1 MANNR
6 IFYATQAVSIQPK
19 DDDGT
24 AFSSKY
30 AAQGVQSV
38 GLTTNYNLEQVFQL
52 GQLEIYDQVEDIP
65 EVEMTLNKNLD
76 GTAPLYL
83 LCMGGSA
90 GIAGANGKTLPSV
103 ANNKLDAFLS
113 VYPDVNSAA
122 TGTHEASAKMTDM
135 YLSSVSYTFPVDGI
149 STEDVTLVGNQ
160 KTWLASDPALTNS
173 EYGSKTANR
182 IVQRYSIDVSNLPYT
197 SRVQSVTI
205 STDFGREAI
214 NELGVMKPYYRYVNF
229 PVEVTCEI
237 EVIALDGDGVE
248 AADDAS
254 CNTKLNNVGTGAT
267 IKMVVCG
274 DTSSDGMEVDL
285 GTKNKISSVNYSGG
299 DTGGGNA
306 SITYSYQTFNDFIVS
321 ASGHFATAPA
331 Y

>member
-24 AFSSKY
+24 VFTTQY

-65 EVEMTLNKNLD
+65 EVEMTINKNID

-83 LCMGGSA
+83 LCMGGSD
-90 GIAGANGKTLPSV
+90 GIAGASGKTLPAL
-103 ANNKLDAFLS
+103 ANNKLDAFLT
-113 VYPDVNSAA
+113 VYPDTASAA
-122 TGTHEASAKMTDM
+122 SGAYEKGAKMTDM
-135 YLSSVSYTFPVDGI
+135 YLSSVSFTFPVDGI
-149 STEDVTLVGNQ
+149 STEDVTLVGNA
-160 KTWLASDPALTNS
+160 KTWGDSDPAFTT
-173 EYGSKTANR
+173 EYGSKTAPR
-182 IVQRYSIDVSNLPYT
+182 VAQRYSIDVSSLPYS
-197 SRVQSVTI
+197 SRVQSVTM

-214 NELGVMKPYYRYVNF
+214 NELGAMKPYYRYVNF

-237 EVIALDGDGVE
+237 EVVALDGDGVE
-248 AADDAS
+248 ATDAAA
-254 CNTKLNNVGTGAT
+254 CNTKLNNVGTGDT
-267 IKMVVCG
+267 ISITVCG
-274 DTSSDGMEVDL
+274 ASASDSLVVNL

-306 SITYSYQTFNDFIVS
+306 SITYSYQTFNDFIVT
-321 ASGHFATAPA
+321 GNGTFATCPSV
-331 Y
+331 

>member
-24 AFSSKY
+24 AFTTQY

-65 EVEMTLNKNLD
+65 EVEMTINKNID

-90 GIAGANGKTLPSV
+90 GIAGASGKTLPAL
-103 ANNKLDAFLS
+103 ANNKMDAFLT
-113 VYPDVNSAA
+113 VYPDTSSAA
-122 TGTHEASAKMTDM
+122 SGAYEKGAKMTDM
-135 YLSSVSYTFPVDGI
+135 YLSSVSFTFPVDGI
-149 STEDVTLVGNQ
+149 STEDVTLVGNA
-160 KTWLASDPALTNS
+160 KTWTDGDPGFTT
-173 EYGSKTANR
+173 EYGSQTAPR
-182 IVQRYSIDVSNLPYT
+182 VAQRYSIDVSSLPYQ
-197 SRVQSVTI
+197 SRVQSVTM

-237 EVIALDGDGVE
+237 EIIALDGDGVE
-248 AADDAS
+248 ATDAAS
-254 CNTKLNNVGTGAT
+254 CNTKLNNVGAGET
-267 IKMVVCG
+267 IAITVCG
-274 DTSSDGMEVDL
+274 DSASDSLTVNL

-306 SITYSYQTFNDFIVS
+306 SITYSYQTFNDFIVTG
-321 ASGHFATAPA
+321 AGTFLTCPNV
-331 Y
+331 

>member
-6 IFYATQAVSIQPK
+6 IFYATQAVSIVPK

-24 AFSSKY
+24 EFSSQY

-65 EVEMTLNKNLD
+65 EVEMTINKNID
-76 GTAPLYL
+76 GSAPLYL

-90 GIAGANGKTLPSV
+90 GIAGASGKTLPAL
-103 ANNKLDAFLS
+103 ANNKMDAFLT
-113 VYPDVNSAA
+113 VYPDTASAA
-122 TGTHEASAKMTDM
+122 SGAYEKGAKMTDM
-135 YLSSVSYTFPVDGI
+135 YLSSVSFTFPVDGI
-149 STEDVTLVGNQ
+149 STEDVTLVGNA
-160 KTWLASDPALTNS
+160 KTWGDTDPAFTNQ
-173 EYGSKTANR
+173 YGSKTAPR
-182 IVQRYSIDVSNLPYT
+182 VAQRYSIDVSSLPYS
-197 SRVQSVTI
+197 SRVQSVTM

-214 NELGVMKPYYRYVNF
+214 NELGTMKPYYRYVNF

-248 AADDAS
+248 AADATT
-254 CNTKLNNVGTGAT
+254 CNTRLNNVGTGDT
-267 IKMVVCG
+267 IAITVCG
-274 DTSSDGMEVDL
+274 ETAGDSLTVNL

-306 SITYSYQTFNDFIVS
+306 SITYSYQTFNDFIVTG
-321 ASGHFATAPA
+321 AGTFGECPVV
-331 Y
+331 

>member
-83 LCMGGSA
+83 LCMGGKD
-90 GIAGANGKTLPSV
+90 GIAGANGQTLPSV

-160 KTWLASDPALTNS
+160 KTWLASDPALTDT
-173 EYGSKTANR
+173 EYGSQTANR
-182 IVQRYSIDVSNLPYT
+182 IVQRYSVDVSNLPYS

-254 CNTKLNNVGTGAT
+254 CNSKLNNVGTGTT

-274 DTSSDGMEVDL
+274 QSDAHGMEVDL

-321 ASGHFATAPA
+321 ASGTFASAPT